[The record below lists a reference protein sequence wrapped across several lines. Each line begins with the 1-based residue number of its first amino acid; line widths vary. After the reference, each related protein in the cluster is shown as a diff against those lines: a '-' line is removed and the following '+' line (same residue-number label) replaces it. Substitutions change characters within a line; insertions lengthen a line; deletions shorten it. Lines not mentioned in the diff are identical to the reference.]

1 MYVIIFLSSEGDD
14 GMERNALGDL
24 EAWRRDPRRKPLLMY
39 GARQVGKTYLLKEF
53 GARNFEEVAY
63 FDLEKQADARAAFQG
78 NLAPETIVSNLSQ
91 VSGRSIDVSRTL
103 IVFDEVQASNRAL
116 ASLKYFYEDMPEACV
131 VAAGSLLGV
140 AVNREGYSA
149 PVGKVDTYTL
159 HPMTFDEFLRAV
171 GQGALVEGIRNGF
184 ERDEPYFLHERALDL
199 YRTYVLVGGMPEA
212 VLVYDETKDFNE
224 VAAVQ
229 DNILDLYVADMA
241 KYAQP
246 FETPRIVEVW
256 RSMPAQLAKENKKFQ
271 YKTVRSGGRASQYET
286 ALAWLETAGLV
297 NRCVQI
303 VSGQLPLSLHENR
316 DAFKMYLADTGLLS
330 ARMQVRAAMLFD
342 EEGRK
347 ELDAGALTE
356 NYVAQVLTSRGFD
369 LLYWVSQGKAEVD
382 FVIDVGM
389 QKAVPIEVKS
399 SRNVRSKSLSV
410 YREKYEPPYAIR
422 LSTRNFGFE
431 GGVKSVPL
439 YAAFCLRR

>member
-1 MYVIIFLSSEGDD
+1 
-14 GMERNALGDL
+14 MERNALGDL
-24 EAWRRDPRRKPLLMY
+24 EAWKRDPRRKPLLMY

-140 AVNREGYSA
+140 AVSREGYSA

-159 HPMTFDEFLRAV
+159 HPMTFDEFD
-171 GQGALVEGIRNGF
+171 
-184 ERDEPYFLHERALDL
+184 RDEPYFLHERALDL

-229 DNILDLYVADMA
+229 NNILDLYVADMA

-246 FETPRIVEVW
+246 FETARIVEAW
-256 RSMPAQLAKENKKFQ
+256 RSVPAQLAKENKKFQ

-297 NRCVQI
+297 NRCLQI

>member
-1 MYVIIFLSSEGDD
+1 M
-14 GMERNALGDL
+14 
-24 EAWRRDPRRKPLLMY
+24 
-39 GARQVGKTYLLKEF
+39 
-53 GARNFEEVAY
+53 
-63 FDLEKQADARAAFQG
+63 
-78 NLAPETIVSNLSQ
+78 
-91 VSGRSIDVSRTL
+91 
-103 IVFDEVQASNRAL
+103 
-116 ASLKYFYEDMPEACV
+116 
-131 VAAGSLLGV
+131 
-140 AVNREGYSA
+140 
-149 PVGKVDTYTL
+149 
-159 HPMTFDEFLRAV
+159 
-171 GQGALVEGIRNGF
+171 
-184 ERDEPYFLHERALDL
+184 
-199 YRTYVLVGGMPEA
+199 
-212 VLVYDETKDFNE
+212 YDETKDFNE

-229 DNILDLYVADMA
+229 NNILDLYVADMA

-246 FETPRIVEVW
+246 FETARIVEAW

>member
-1 MYVIIFLSSEGDD
+1 
-14 GMERNALGDL
+14 MERNALGDL
-24 EAWRRDPRRKPLLMY
+24 EAWKRDPRRKPLLMY

-140 AVNREGYSA
+140 AVSREGYSA

-159 HPMTFDEFLRAV
+159 HPMTFD
-171 GQGALVEGIRNGF
+171 GF
-184 ERDEPYFLHERALDL
+184 DRDEPYFLHERALDL

-229 DNILDLYVADMA
+229 NNILDLYVADMA

-246 FETPRIVEVW
+246 FETARIVEAW
-256 RSMPAQLAKENKKFQ
+256 RSVPAQLAKENKKFQ

-297 NRCVQI
+297 NRCLQI